1 VPTMIETM
9 VDIETPAGRMDAFL
23 THPEA
28 GGPFPSIVIL
38 MDIWGLREELFDI
51 ARRVATVGYHCV
63 VPNFYY
69 RQGRVRFEFLG
80 REGCMKSFEHIPPDA
95 QQRIR
100 AQMQLITDELAM
112 GDLKSVVEFLGTQR
126 VRPGAKGLI
135 GYCLGGRYALQ
146 AAAHYPDDFRASA
159 SLHGTR
165 LVSDAPMSPHK
176 LAGRCRGEIYCG
188 FAEHDEHAPLTVRKA
203 LEDAFAACPN
213 VRYSQRLHPRAL
225 HGYALPNRDIHDKH
239 AANRDWENIFAMFR
253 RTLSS

>member
-1 VPTMIETM
+1 MIESLI
-9 VDIETPAGRMDAFL
+9 DIETPAGVMDTFL
-23 THPEA
+23 TRPEA
-28 GGPFPSIVIL
+28 GGAFPSVVIL
-38 MDIWGLREELFDI
+38 MDIWGLREELLDI

-63 VPNFYY
+63 VPNSYY
-69 RQGRVRFEFLG
+69 RQGKVRFEFLD
-80 REGCMKSFEHIPPDA
+80 REGRMKSFEHVPSDA

-100 AQMQLITDELAM
+100 AQMGLMTDELAM
-112 GDLKSVVEFLGTQR
+112 SDLQSVLEFLRTQP

-188 FAEHDEHAPLTVRKA
+188 FAEHDEHAPVTTRTA
-203 LEDAFAACPN
+203 LEDAFAACPD
-213 VRYSQRLHPRAL
+213 VRYSQLLHQGAI

-253 RTLSS
+253 RTFGP